1 MVSGFA
7 VASGTGEGQ
16 QEHRHAGVDVGQG
29 PGGGQGALPQGGHR
43 HFGRDHRQSEQG
55 RLWRRSDISVV
66 WMGTSIKDVH
76 DSTWRELAKKA
87 ELEVHCTG

>member
-29 PGGGQGALPQGGHR
+29 PGGGQGALTQGHGR
-43 HFGRDHRQSEQG
+43 HIGRDHSQSEQG
-55 RLWRRSDISVV
+55 RLRRTQQAGGRTKGDHEI
-66 WMGTSIKDVH
+66 
-76 DSTWRELAKKA
+76 
-87 ELEVHCTG
+87 